1 MEISTRQAVKSRPA
15 IGKIVMA
22 VAFASV
28 MGSMCM
34 TPALGRDDDRGRHE
48 ARDDR
53 DRHGDRDRRG
63 DRDWHGDRGRY
74 GYRPEYRHP
83 YRFAQ
88 PVYVPPPVYYP
99 PPPSPGV
106 SLFFPLEIRIR

>member
-1 MEISTRQAVKSRPA
+1 MEIPTRQAVKSRPA
-15 IGKIVMA
+15 IGKIVVA
-22 VAFASV
+22 VALASV
-28 MGSMCM
+28 VGSICM
-34 TPALGRDDDRGRHE
+34 TPALGRDDDRGRHD
-48 ARDDR
+48 ARDNR
-53 DRHGDRDRRG
+53 DRHG

-74 GYRPEYRHP
+74 DYRPEYRPVYRHP
-83 YRFAQ
+83 YHYAQ

>member
-1 MEISTRQAVKSRPA
+1 MKISTRQAVKSRPA

-48 ARDDR
+48 GRDDR
-53 DRHGDRDRRG
+53 DRHG

-74 GYRPEYRHP
+74 DYRPEYRHP
-83 YRFAQ
+83 YRYAQ

-99 PPPSPGV
+99 PPPSPGI
-106 SLFFPLEIRIR
+106 SLFFPLDIRIR

>member
-34 TPALGRDDDRGRHE
+34 TPALGRDDDRGRHD
-48 ARDDR
+48 ARDNR
-53 DRHGDRDRRG
+53 DRHGDRE
-63 DRDWHGDRGRY
+63 WHGDRDRHD
-74 GYRPEYRHP
+74 YRPEYGHP
-83 YRFAQ
+83 YRYAQ

-99 PPPSPGV
+99 PPPSPCV